1 GLEEMKSF
9 VSFSAQF
16 DSYAQDPG
24 RVCHPG
30 TRQNVLKRAQDWIDN
45 PRSTE
50 RIFWVHGPAG
60 AGKSAIAQTI
70 AHLRDRSKVAAT
82 FFFYKSDASRNDG
95 NRLFTT
101 LAYQLAFSIPAI
113 KDHIVQSLHN
123 RPDLPTKT
131 IEKQFDHFLA
141 LPFRSLTQAA
151 SAQSSPASIIDAVNQ
166 CHQLAPVIIID
177 GVDECMDEKL
187 QERFLNIIGNAVKDS
202 SFPFRFLIC
211 SRLEAHIEDTLNQF
225 KALILPID
233 LAKLDDA
240 NRDIAKYLV
249 DEFSRIASKRGLD
262 ATWPGPAV
270 IQDIIYKSSGNFIFA
285 SVVIKVVG
293 DEDSMPEDQLAI
305 ILNLKPPDGVS
316 PFAVLD
322 ELYLEVLRRP
332 RHQDFL
338 KTFLA
343 LLVGRI
349 ALSRAG
355 LGGDRLHEDDSK
367 LMNVSEK
374 ELHTKLRRTRSL
386 LKFEPRIDVHHRS
399 FLDFL
404 NESSRSVDYYVN
416 KQTGRR
422 RYTELVVDSIVRHV
436 SRAIENPC

>member
-1 GLEEMKSF
+1 SHNVLLVGVEDLKHIDVAGDADTGLEEMKSF
-9 VSFSAQF
+9 VSFSAQS

-50 RIFWVHGPAG
+50 RILWVHGPAG

-70 AHLRDRSKVAAT
+70 AHSCGRQKVPAT
-82 FFFYKSDASRNDG
+82 FFFFRSDTSRNDG

-113 KDHIVQSLHN
+113 KDHIVQSLHE

-131 IEKQFDHFLA
+131 IEKQFDHFIA

-166 CHQLAPVIIID
+166 CQQLAPVIIID
-177 GVDECMDEKL
+177 G
-187 QERFLNIIGNAVKDS
+187 IIGNAVEDS

-211 SRLEAHIEDTLNQF
+211 SRPEAHIEDTLNQF

-233 LAKLDDA
+233 LAKLNDA
-240 NRDIAKYLV
+240 NRDIEKFLM
-249 DEFSRIASKRGLD
+249 DEFSRIAFKRGLD
-262 ATWPGPAV
+262 ATWPGPGV
-270 IQDIIYKSSGNFIFA
+270 IQNIIYKSSGNFIFA
-285 SVVIKVVG
+285 SVVVKVVG

-322 ELYLEVLRRP
+322 ELYLEILRRQH
-332 RHQDFL
+332 HQDFL
-338 KTFLA
+338 K
-343 LLVGRI
+343 
-349 ALSRAG
+349 
-355 LGGDRLHEDDSK
+355 
-367 LMNVSEK
+367 N
-374 ELHTKLRRTRSL
+374 
-386 LKFEPRIDVHHRS
+386 
-399 FLDFL
+399 
-404 NESSRSVDYYVN
+404 
-416 KQTGRR
+416 
-422 RYTELVVDSIVRHV
+422 
-436 SRAIENPC
+436 

>member
-1 GLEEMKSF
+1 LEKLEKY
-9 VSFSAQF
+9 VSSTAQS
-16 DSYAQDPG
+16 DSSVQDPK
-24 RVCHPG
+24 RICHPE
-30 TRQNVLKRAQDWIDN
+30 TRQDVLKRAQDWIDN

-50 RIFWVHGPAG
+50 RILWIHGPAG

-70 AHLRDRSKVAAT
+70 AHSCGRPKVVAT
-82 FFFYKSDASRNDG
+82 FFFYRSDASRNDG

-101 LAYQLAFSIPAI
+101 LAHQLAFSIPAI
-113 KDHIVQSLHN
+113 KDHIVQSLHE

-131 IEKQFDHFLA
+131 IEKQFDHLIA
-141 LPFRSLTQAA
+141 LP
-151 SAQSSPASIIDAVNQ
+151 IIDAVNQ

-177 GVDECMDEKL
+177 GVDECMDEEL

-211 SRLEAHIEDTLNQF
+211 SRPEAHIEDTLNQF
-225 KALILPID
+225 EALIRPID

-240 NRDIAKYLV
+240 NRDIEKYLV

-262 ATWPGPAV
+262 ATWPGAAV

-293 DEDSMPEDQLAI
+293 DEDSMPEHQLAI

-322 ELYLEVLRRP
+322 ELYLEILRRQ

-349 ALSRAG
+349 AISDTR
-355 LGGDRLHEDDSK
+355 DWKLHKDDAK
-367 LMNVSEK
+367 LIVSEK
-374 ELHTKLRRTRSL
+374 ELHTKLRRMRSL
-386 LKFEPRIDVHHRS
+386 LRFKPHIDVHHRS

-404 NESSRSVDYYVN
+404 NEPTRSGDYYVS
-416 KQTGRR
+416 KQAGTR
-422 RYTELVVDSIVRHV
+422 RYVELVVDSIVRYV
-436 SRAIENPC
+436 TRVIENPD